1 MFFSKR
7 CSSYVLHFMIKIQII
22 KCSRMDSMKFKS
34 LCLTVS
40 SMLFLSTNAIA
51 NYSPDEL
58 VVKMKA
64 NQQLPNISNEVKVQ
78 NLFGDVYILRGKNA
92 SQLKSQ
98 FEKLNNVEYVEHN
111 AISERKS
118 LPKPQALNP
127 KDLKNFSATSFN
139 DPKVKNI
146 WSFNNA
152 SKNGV
157 SVDAAYRV
165 HGNSATETITVAIV
179 DSGLDVNHE
188 DIKDVVWVNKN
199 EIPGNKI
206 DDDQNGYIDDVNGI
220 NTLVRDSQ
228 GRATG
233 NNMDTHSHGTH
244 VAGTIGAKQNN
255 QIGIA
260 GIASNVKL
268 MGIRTVPNNG
278 DETDVNVAESFIYAA
293 KNGAKLINC
302 SFGKSSNEGKNL
314 IPDTLKFIHEK
325 YGVLV
330 IAAAGNDS
338 SDIDRRPT
346 YPASHTNENLLII
359 ASTESG
365 GRLSS
370 FSNFGAVSVD
380 VAAPG
385 SSIYSTTPS
394 NSYSSMSGTSMASPT
409 TTGVAA
415 EVLSQY
421 PNLSALQLKQVL
433 INSVTKIDRFK
444 GRMVA
449 EGRIDLLK
457 ALDLARTIK

>member
-1 MFFSKR
+1 MN
-7 CSSYVLHFMIKIQII
+7 
-22 KCSRMDSMKFKS
+22 FKT
-34 LCLTVS
+34 LCLSFS
-40 SMLFLSTNAIA
+40 SLLLLSTSAIA
-51 NYSPDEL
+51 AFSPDEL
-58 VVKMKA
+58 IVKMKP
-64 NQQLPNISNEVKVQ
+64 NQQLPTVSRDIKIQ
-78 NLFGDVYILRGKNA
+78 NLFGDVYILRGQNA

-98 FEKLNNVEYVEHN
+98 FEKLKSVDYVELN
-111 AISERKS
+111 TISERES
-118 LPKPQALNP
+118 LPQPLALNP
-127 KDLKNFSATSFN
+127 LEIKNFKATSFN

-146 WSFNNA
+146 WSFSDA

-157 SVDAAYRV
+157 SVDAAYRI

-199 EIPGNKI
+199 EIPGNNI
-206 DDDQNGYIDDVNGI
+206 DDDQNGYVDDVNGI
-220 NTLVRDSQ
+220 NTLVRDNQ

-293 KNGAKLINC
+293 KHGAKLINC

-314 IPDTLKFIHEK
+314 IPDTLKYIHEK

-359 ASTESG
+359 ASTDSSG
-365 GRLSS
+365 RMSS
-370 FSNFGAVSVD
+370 FSNYGAVSVD

-385 SSIYSTTPS
+385 SSIYSTTPR

-421 PNLSALQLKQVL
+421 PNLSPVQLKQVL
-433 INSVTKIDRFK
+433 IDSVTKVDRFK

-449 EGRIDLLK
+449 GGRIDLLK